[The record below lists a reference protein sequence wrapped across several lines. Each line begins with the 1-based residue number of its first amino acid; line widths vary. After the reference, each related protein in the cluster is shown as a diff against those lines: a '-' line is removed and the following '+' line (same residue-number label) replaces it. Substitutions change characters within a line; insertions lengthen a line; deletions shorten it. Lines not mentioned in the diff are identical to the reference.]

1 MPRHSPSGTRA
12 YLGSHQWRQS
22 VFPLLQCAFSR
33 IGFPGRPP
41 PDKATGD
48 ALVLPAVVGKD
59 AGTTSSLSQSISK
72 PSEHL
77 SRWDPVAAALPS
89 SGLLLTRRLGAFG
102 SDKTASISV
111 STYRQSSLCDST
123 SLLSRTDTY
132 KYLRPGACRPL
143 CNLPLLSSSR

>member
-89 SGLLLTRRLGAFG
+89 SGLLLTRRLAPSAAARLLQYPLVPTGEAH
-102 SDKTASISV
+102 SAIARRSYLEQIRTNISG
-111 STYRQSSLCDST
+111 R
-123 SLLSRTDTY
+123 LLAGRCAICPS
-132 KYLRPGACRPL
+132 
-143 CNLPLLSSSR
+143 